1 MISKHKVWVNR
12 NNCYEINCKLKLTE
26 LLPTV

>member
-1 MISKHKVWVNR
+1 MISKHNVWVNR
-12 NNCYEINCKLKLTE
+12 NNCYEINCKLKLME